1 MLDKTLP
8 GIQNLQHVVVLMM
21 ENRSFDHMLGALHA
35 QYPAIDGL
43 VGNETNPDSTNTPV
57 TVSPTAEY
65 QSQLDPDPDHH
76 FPAVDLQIFGGVTT
90 AQNPNRQANMQGFVK
105 SYFNQQHNV
114 AHSHNILNYFT
125 PTMLP
130 ALTTLATEF
139 AVYNRWFSSIPGPTL
154 CNRAFAHYGSSFGQV
169 SMDVF
174 YWNKQYKSIYERLI
188 AATPAVSTRLYY
200 YDEASSSLEV
210 VNLLQS
216 QPELFGTFQDFL
228 DACTR
233 NQLPQYSFIEPNYT
247 DHDAPDGSGEL
258 IANDQHPDHDVRAGE
273 QFIAT
278 VYNAIRQNPKLWPNT
293 AILVVYDEHG
303 GIYDHVPPPACT
315 PDTPYVAQPA
325 ATGTPDAFYFDR
337 LGVRVPAILISPW
350 VARGTVINDV
360 FEHASIPGTITE
372 FFIPQYSDPRSPR
385 EIAANTFLN
394 ALSLPT
400 MRADSDCP
408 TFTND

>member
-21 ENRSFDHMLGALHA
+21 ENRSFDHMLGALKA
-35 QYPAIDGL
+35 QNSAIDGL
-43 VGNETNPDSTNTPV
+43 VGNETNPDSTNVPV

-105 SYFNQQHNV
+105 SYFNQQFNV
-114 AHSHNILNYFT
+114 AHSHNIVNYFT
-125 PTMLP
+125 PDKLP
-130 ALTTLATEF
+130 VLTALATNF

-154 CNRAFAHYGSSFGQV
+154 CNRAFAHYGTSFGQV

-174 YWNKQYKSIYERLI
+174 YWNKQYKSIYERLV
-188 AATPAVSTRLYY
+188 AANPAVSTRLYY
-200 YDEASSSLEV
+200 FDVASSSLEV
-210 VNLLQS
+210 VNLLQN
-216 QPELFGTFQDFL
+216 QPELFGTFQDFK
-228 DACTR
+228 DACDR

-247 DHDAPDGSGEL
+247 DHDDPTGGGEL
-258 IANDQHPDHDVRAGE
+258 IASDQHPDHDVRAGE
-273 QFIAT
+273 QFIAD
-278 VYNAIRQNPKLWPNT
+278 VYNRIRNNPKLWPNT

-303 GIYDHVPPPACT
+303 GIFDHVPPPACM
-315 PDTPYVAQPA
+315 PDGFVAQPS
-325 ATGTPDAFYFDR
+325 ATGTPDAFHFDR

-350 VARGTVINDV
+350 VPRGTVINEV
-360 FEHASIPGTITE
+360 FEHASIPATVTE
-372 FFIPQYSDPRSPR
+372 FFIGDYPARSPR

-394 ALSLPT
+394 GLSLPT